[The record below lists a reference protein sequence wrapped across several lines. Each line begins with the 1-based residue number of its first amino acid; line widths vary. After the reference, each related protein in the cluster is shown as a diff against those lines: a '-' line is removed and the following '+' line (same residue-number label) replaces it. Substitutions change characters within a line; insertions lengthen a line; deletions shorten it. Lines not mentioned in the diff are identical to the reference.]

1 MKILIVE
8 DEPFAADDLHE
19 KLEQLQHHV
28 TGIAEDYNSAVKAIE
43 SEIPDLVI
51 IDIGLKGE
59 RSGIDLGEK
68 LAGMNIPHMYLSGE
82 QDMNTYI
89 QAKNTA
95 PLRNLAKP
103 IDLINLRNALD
114 VELQAQKT
122 SSNTIYLI
130 ADGNKG
136 RQRINPNT
144 ICYIEADGS
153 YCGVYQEDKM
163 YKLTMNLKA
172 VLQKLDWPGIVRVSK
187 SHAINLQYVKS
198 KLGNRLELTNGVKID
213 IDPKYKD
220 QVALYL
226 KSI

>member
-28 TGIAEDYNSAVKAIE
+28 TAVAEDYNSAVKAIE

-59 RSGIDLGEK
+59 RSGIDLGGK
-68 LAGMNIPHMYLSGE
+68 LAAMNIPHMYLSGI
-82 QDMNTYI
+82 QDMNTYM
-89 QAKNTA
+89 QAKNTT

-114 VELQAQKT
+114 VDLQANKT
-122 SSNTIYLI
+122 LSNTIFLI
-130 ADGNKG
+130 ADGNKS
-136 RQRINPNT
+136 RQRINPNA
-144 ICYIEADGS
+144 ICYIKADGS
-153 YCGVYQEDKM
+153 YCDVYLEDKM
-163 YKLTMNLKA
+163 YKLTMNLKT
-172 VLQKLDWPGIVRVSK
+172 VLQKLEWPGIVRISK
-187 SHAINLQYVKS
+187 SHAINLQCIKS
-198 KLGNRLELTNGVKID
+198 KLGNCLELTNGVKID
-213 IDPKYKD
+213 IEPKYKD
-220 QVALYL
+220 QVTLYL

>member
-8 DEPFAADDLHE
+8 DEPFAADDLHG

-28 TGIAEDYNSAVKAIE
+28 IAIAEDYNSAVKAIE

-59 RSGIDLGEK
+59 RSGIDLGGK
-68 LAGMNIPHMYLSGE
+68 LAAMHIPHMYLSGI

-89 QAKNTA
+89 QAKNTT

-114 VELQAQKT
+114 VDLPAQKL
-122 SSNTIYLI
+122 SRTIYLI
-130 ADGNKG
+130 TDGNKG
-136 RQRINPNT
+136 KQRINPDT

-153 YCGVYQEDKM
+153 YCGVYLEDKM
-163 YKLTMNLKA
+163 YKLTINLKA

-213 IDPKYKD
+213 IEPKYKE
-220 QVALYL
+220 QVSLYL

>member
-28 TGIAEDYNSAVKAIE
+28 IAIAEDYNSAVKSIE
-43 SEIPDLVI
+43 SDIPDLVI

-82 QDMNTYI
+82 QDMNTYM

-95 PLRNLAKP
+95 PIRNLAKP

-114 VELQAQKT
+114 VDLQAQKT

-136 RQRINPNT
+136 RQRINPNA

-153 YCGVYQEDKM
+153 YCGVHLEGKM
-163 YKLTMNLKA
+163 YKLTMNLKT

-198 KLGNRLELTNGVKID
+198 KLGNRLEMMNGLKID

-220 QVALYL
+220 QVTLYL

>member
-28 TGIAEDYNSAVKAIE
+28 TAIAEDYNSAVKAIE

-68 LAGMNIPHMYLSGE
+68 LATMNIPHMYLSGI

-114 VELQAQKT
+114 VDLPAQKRFP
-122 SSNTIYLI
+122 NTIYLI
-130 ADGNKG
+130 ADGNKSK
-136 RQRINPNT
+136 QRINPNT
-144 ICYIEADGS
+144 ICYLEADGS
-153 YCGVYQEDKM
+153 YCGVYLEDKM
-163 YKLTMNLKA
+163 YKLTMNLKT

-213 IDPKYKD
+213 IEPKYKD
-220 QVALYL
+220 QVTHYL
-226 KSI
+226 KLI